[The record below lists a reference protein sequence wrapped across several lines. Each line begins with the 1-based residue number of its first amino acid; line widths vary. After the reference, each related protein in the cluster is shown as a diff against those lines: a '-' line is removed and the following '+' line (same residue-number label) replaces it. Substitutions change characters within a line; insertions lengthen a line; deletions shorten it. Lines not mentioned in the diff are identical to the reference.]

1 MFVQKSQRFVVAL
14 LSLGIMIVSLS
25 PMASAAKKEKHSS
38 KKSRQTDTVVTSGGD
53 AKSAVAAQVALIAK
67 YIAEGDATK
76 LSALWTSDGTYID
89 EDGVLL
95 KGRPALE
102 KRFSQNSVETGK
114 QPVTFIQAPVQMLAD
129 TVALAEGVVSRNEGV
144 GSKPQTRYSII
155 FVKQDG
161 NWLISN
167 ATETPLVAVNENV
180 NPLNDLSWLIGEWL
194 AERDGKSVKM
204 KAEWAAD
211 KKFIQCRYETKL
223 SADAPAVESR
233 QVIGWD
239 PRINQPVSWHF
250 DSSGGFGHGDWSKEN
265 SQWTVQAVG
274 VDREGN
280 TTTAT
285 DLLSAVTPDSFS
297 WQSVNRS
304 IDGVEFNDSAPLK
317 VVRVA
322 K

>member
-1 MFVQKSQRFVVAL
+1 MFGQKNQRFVVVL
-14 LSLGIMIVSLS
+14 LSLGIMLVGLS
-25 PMASAAKKEKHSS
+25 PMSLAAKKEKHSN
-38 KKSRQTDTVVTSGGD
+38 KKSKQTDVAVTNVD
-53 AKSAVAAQVALIAK
+53 AKSAVAAQVNLISK
-67 YIAEGDATK
+67 YLAEGDATK
-76 LSALWTSDGTYID
+76 VASLWTNDGTYID

-95 KGRPALE
+95 KGRAALE
-102 KRFSQNSVETGK
+102 KRFSENSTEGGR

-129 TVALAEGVVSRNEGV
+129 TVALAEGIVSRNEGV
-144 GSKPQTRYSII
+144 GSKPQTRYSIV

-161 NWLISN
+161 NWLIST
-167 ATETPLVAVNENV
+167 ATETPLVAVDGNV
-180 NPLNDLSWLIGEWL
+180 NPLSDLAWLIGEWST
-194 AERDGKSVKM
+194 ERDGKSVKM
-204 KAEWAAD
+204 KAEWTAD
-211 KKFIQCRYETKL
+211 KKFIQCKYETKI
-223 SADAPAVESR
+223 SASAPAVESR

-265 SQWTVQAVG
+265 KQWIVQAVG
-274 VDREGN
+274 VDRAGN

-285 DLLSAVTPDSFS
+285 DLISALTPDSFS

-304 IDGVEFNDSAPLK
+304 IDGFEFNDSAPLK

>member
-1 MFVQKSQRFVVAL
+1 MFGQKNQRFVVVL
-14 LSLGIMIVSLS
+14 LSLGIMLVGLS
-25 PMASAAKKEKHSS
+25 PMSLAAKKEKHSN
-38 KKSRQTDTVVTSGGD
+38 KKNKQTDVVATNVD
-53 AKSAVAAQVALIAK
+53 AKSAVAAQVNLISK
-67 YIAEGDATK
+67 YLAEGDATK
-76 LSALWTSDGTYID
+76 VSSLWTNDGTYID

-95 KGRPALE
+95 KGRAALE
-102 KRFSQNSVETGK
+102 KRFSENATAGGR

-129 TVALAEGVVSRNEGV
+129 TVALAEGIVSRNEGV
-144 GSKPQTRYSII
+144 GSKPQTRYSLV

-161 NWLISN
+161 NWLIST
-167 ATETPLVAVNENV
+167 ATETPLVAVDENV
-180 NPLNDLSWLIGEWL
+180 NPLSDLAWLIGEWST
-194 AERDGKSVKM
+194 ERDGKSVKM
-204 KAEWAAD
+204 KAEWTAD
-211 KKFIQCRYETKL
+211 KKFIQCKYETKI
-223 SADAPAVESR
+223 SASAPAVESR

-265 SQWTVQAVG
+265 KQWIVQAVG
-274 VDREGN
+274 VDRAGN

-285 DLLSAVTPDSFS
+285 DLISALTPDSFS

-304 IDGVEFNDSAPLK
+304 IDGFEFNDSAPLK